1 MLNKRLFKIF
11 GVCFIVLV
19 MNFFASSIKVN
30 AGYVGCYKKIE
41 GTDYY
46 DCGSY
51 IYTYHGPNER
61 SSMVYAA
68 PGSNM
73 VYAGESNGYSL
84 FYAYGIRYYN
94 RTYDDRTLENNNIWT
109 TISRD
114 GVLLFSGEFD
124 DSIFVDETHEGFY
137 KEGDVLKEGIYEV
150 IQYNQNGNIYKKILI
165 YNVKKNIS
173 KVYNASINDF
183 EYDGVSINPGEITDV
198 IELKNHVVIKI
209 GGSFG
214 IRSFSIKIG
223 GVMIKDYSIVDG
235 NVVLDKKFYDYLS
248 KGNVNEIKITVK
260 NYLGREDSK
269 TYYINA
275 LSSNVSI
282 NFSSISSEVISS
294 SRRIVISA
302 DAGIGRVL
310 DSDYCWYYWSKDP
323 DDSLKYEDFLI
334 NYANSEY
341 KGSYSEDKGVI
352 LRNTSGT
359 YYLYALAKDDVS
371 YVVSRSEGY
380 ILDDGSFKVSYS
392 VNDGILIVSL
402 LILAIAPIS
411 IYLFIRKKGY

>member
-1 MLNKRLFKIF
+1 M
-11 GVCFIVLV
+11 
-19 MNFFASSIKVN
+19 
-30 AGYVGCYKKIE
+30 
-41 GTDYY
+41 
-46 DCGSY
+46 
-51 IYTYHGPNER
+51 
-61 SSMVYAA
+61 
-68 PGSNM
+68 
-73 VYAGESNGYSL
+73 
-84 FYAYGIRYYN
+84 
-94 RTYDDRTLENNNIWT
+94 
-109 TISRD
+109 
-114 GVLLFSGEFD
+114 
-124 DSIFVDETHEGFY
+124 
-137 KEGDVLKEGIYEV
+137 
-150 IQYNQNGNIYKKILI
+150 
-165 YNVKKNIS
+165 
-173 KVYNASINDF
+173 
-183 EYDGVSINPGEITDV
+183 
-198 IELKNHVVIKI
+198 
-209 GGSFG
+209 
-214 IRSFSIKIG
+214 
-223 GVMIKDYSIVDG
+223 
-235 NVVLDKKFYDYLS
+235 
-248 KGNVNEIKITVK
+248 NEIKITVK

-380 ILDDGSFKVSYS
+380 ILDDGGFKVSYS